1 MRIRTMTEL
10 ERALDAHN
18 AAKWQAAVVA
28 AIEAGNA
35 DDAVAFANRAIRDH
49 RQRSADVLV
58 FGDAPSLLAD
68 VMDERAFLPLA
79 A

>member
-1 MRIRTMTEL
+1 MIRTMAEL
-10 ERALDAHN
+10 EAALDAHS

-28 AIEAGNA
+28 ALNVGNA

-49 RQRSADVLV
+49 RQQQADRLAL
-58 FGDAPSLLAD
+58 GDDPVMYAD
-68 VMDERAFLPLA
+68 IRDDRMQLPLA

>member
-1 MRIRTMTEL
+1 MRIRTMPEL

-28 AIEAGNA
+28 AIEAGNT
-35 DDAVAFANRAIRDH
+35 DDAVAFANRAIRDY
-49 RQRSADVLV
+49 RQRSADVLA
-58 FGDAPSLLAD
+58 FGDEPALLAD
-68 VMDERAFLPLA
+68 IRDERTYLRLA